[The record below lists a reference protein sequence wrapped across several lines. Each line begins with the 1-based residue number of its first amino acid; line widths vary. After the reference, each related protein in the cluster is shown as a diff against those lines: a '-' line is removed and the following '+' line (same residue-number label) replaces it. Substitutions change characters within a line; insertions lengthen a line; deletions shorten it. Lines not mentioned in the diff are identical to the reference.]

1 MNSLLIDK
9 RYYAGLGTVGNFH
22 DSLIQF
28 AYERQVSCDP
38 GNSSYYLECLDG
50 IAEGRKSEDLKTK
63 AAIEASTGK
72 LSNTEIKEAYASFNL
87 NMYLDGL
94 GDEHII
100 GVFQSRAADAPLQE
114 AQLRRN
120 LTTIGKHRQSRKI
133 EEFAAN
139 SEYSRSYPDENVSD
153 RIQLSLPTNKR

>member
-1 MNSLLIDK
+1 MFGTLLIDK
-9 RYYAGLGTVGNFH
+9 RYYAGLGAVCNFH

-38 GNSSYYLECLDG
+38 GNGSYYLESLNG

-72 LSNTEIKEAYASFNL
+72 LSSTEIREAYASFNL
-87 NMYLDGL
+87 NMHSESLD
-94 GDEHII
+94 DEHII

-114 AQLRRN
+114 AQLRRD
-120 LTTIGKHRQSRKI
+120 LTTIGKHRQSLKI

-139 SEYSRSYPDENVSD
+139 SKPQDP
-153 RIQLSLPTNKR
+153 IMAHGI